1 VAKDGRPPQLTP
13 RHRAGYI
20 TTIHAYT
27 TGQNLLDLARVGRG
41 GKLDLRRMRAAAL
54 SIVPTTTGATRA
66 VGQVLPQLRGR
77 LDGIAMR
84 VPVPDGSIVDLVARL
99 HQEVQGPDEVNQA
112 FAKAAGD
119 ATYRGVLE
127 YTEKPL
133 VSADIV
139 GNPASC
145 VFSATDTLASS
156 QMVKVLGWYDNE
168 WAYAARLVD
177 LVELLIRTGADHFDT

>member
-1 VAKDGRPPQLTP
+1 MARVLDDRFGIEQ
-13 RHRAGYI
+13 GYM
-20 TTIHAYT
+20 TTMHAYT
-27 TGQNLLDLARVGRG
+27 TGQNLRDQARVGRG
-41 GKLDLRRMRAAAL
+41 GEANLRRMRGCAVDRADN
-54 SIVPTTTGATRA
+54 PGATRA
-66 VGQVLPQLRGR
+66 AGQVLPQMQGR

-156 QMVKVLGWYDNE
+156 HMVKVLGWYDNE